1 MKRKLLLLALC
12 ALFGMSQAK
21 AYTTSDLTTAGWTLV
36 SSLSDNTSNV
46 YVLVDAGSENYAVSW
61 HTSNADDRP
70 VYIDLPNPITTPD
83 VVWTIESRGDKFA
96 LRNII
101 SQYYFNSSSTGWQ
114 DFMAATYETGSFT
127 FTYSNPKYS
136 ITAVSVTGNNYVG
149 PWNNNNAVS
158 LTDGIEGVAANKS
171 SAQAPGFKLYK
182 MAKATYAKK
191 YLQANPNLSAPVDLS
206 FLIANP
212 TIYQGTNKGTI
223 PSGWT
228 SFKHTTGNGN
238 FTENDSGD
246 TQLEAWHWENT
257 LDADYYQTIASLPGG
272 QYALTAY
279 IHSRDAAV
287 GDVYIYHSTN
297 GKKTSTSPEAGN
309 DKYADRTTEY
319 LDIPDNESAN
329 IGMEVSGTPTWFTAD
344 NFRLKINPYIS
355 TLAVD
360 LPAGGAMTAGQWYK
374 VDITTSGLY
383 MATATTLANIVYTT
397 DGNVLKSNESSVTT
411 TFATRLNNLS
421 ATSYYVKSS
430 TDNNL
435 TLTLGTYTVGSASAD
450 KSYIQEGNTVTVS
463 YDDLNTNDGSATLT
477 KDFSGVTFGG
487 EAISITSTSDGF
499 TFEVP
504 EVTANTNYTLSI
516 PASAIGYVE
525 ASTLNA
531 AQNITLKT
539 PALFDGTY
547 FFKVEN
553 ETTEKGQY
561 LSRGVD
567 NGTHASIDNWGL
579 PIQVSTNSSNVT
591 ALKVCDTGKYFYQ
604 WDTANL
610 WADRASI
617 DEYTGF
623 TVSLADGK
631 YKLSSTKK
639 SSKYLKYDDGY
650 AKVWADGDGSKGH
663 ILEWSVETPSEHA
676 TAMAALKNV
685 QAATAASAAYTAGS
699 YATLNGITSISAL
712 EAELSE
718 NYSASSIVSAS
729 DITSVKEKFSDSQ
742 ATTPKN
748 VYNDGT
754 EGSVTISTPGLYK
767 FTIQAF
773 YRAAS
778 YAHTQSMHTAGID
791 FPPVVVYFGDAE
803 TQIKSIYDEVG
814 PNAATSHEGNA
825 DVAYNDKY
833 YPDGTQGAQVFFQEG
848 LYNNDVYFYVSE
860 AGTYNY
866 GVKYMGYAGANS
878 QWFIYTPQSV
888 SITGYS
894 YANADSDDYAAL
906 ATAIAD
912 AEDHTI
918 GFEKDEYA
926 PYNNTG
932 IFSILET
939 AKAIDPASDNYK
951 YAVNASTTAL
961 NSFEWNQNT
970 TEVNAIAGGYNL
982 DSYTNYG
989 TYDVPNGWSTG
1000 GNPYGYNTRILN
1012 ISESLIGSNPGLAGA
1027 VNERAIL
1034 VKFSTTYGESAGYT
1048 MPLKANTVYAL
1059 SFKYGIWNEDKEIT
1073 KSLSVTDPNGAT
1085 ITVYP
1090 GSVSKNEGDKA
1101 KCANVLSTAWY
1112 DKTVWFETGATAG
1125 DYVLNITGDGNQRQ
1139 MVFSGLMLKK
1149 AVPTTL
1155 ADNQAVAPTAGLDYI
1170 AMSRTYSSS
1179 KWNTLCLPFALN
1191 STETSSMFSEVKVL
1205 DDISVNG
1212 DVITMLFDDATE
1224 IAAGQPYLVKAVSD
1238 DSSLPTALRTIV
1250 SGTTNTVIE
1259 EGDYSVTYQGT
1270 LVQIGLTEANSDA
1283 WVVSN
1288 NNLYN
1293 VDSNVSVKAN
1303 RAYFTVGSTSGVKS
1317 LLLDFDGETTDIKSI
1332 EGGQLTIDDA
1342 AIYNLAGQRMSKPV
1356 KGINIVNGKKV
1367 IIK

>member
-61 HTSNADDRP
+61 NTSNADDKP
-70 VYIDLPNPITTPD
+70 VYIDLPNPFTTPGI
-83 VVWTIESRGDKFA
+83 VWTIEKRGEKFA
-96 LRNII
+96 LRNIE

-127 FTYSNPKYS
+127 FTYSNSKYS
-136 ITAVSVTGNNYVG
+136 ITAVSVTSNNYVG
-149 PWNNNNAVS
+149 PWNNNGAVS

-319 LDIPDNESAN
+319 LVIPDNESAN

-397 DGNVLKSNESSVTT
+397 DGNVLKSNESSVTN

-516 PASAIGYVE
+516 PASAIGYAE

-685 QAATAASAAYTAGS
+685 QAATAASAAYAAGS

-742 ATTPKN
+742 ANTPKN

-767 FTIQAF
+767 FSIQAF

-791 FPPVVVYFGDAE
+791 FPSVVVYFGDAE
-803 TQIKSIYDEVG
+803 TQLKSIYDEVG

-833 YPDGTQGAQVFFQEG
+833 YPDGMQGAQVFFQEG

-961 NSFEWNQNT
+961 NSFEWNQNA

-982 DSYTNYG
+982 DSYTNNG
-989 TYDVPNGWSTG
+989 TYDVPNGWSNG
-1000 GNPYGYNTRILN
+1000 GYNTRTVG
-1012 ISESLIGSNPGLAGA
+1012 ISESLIGNNPGLAGA

-1034 VKFSTTYGESAGYT
+1034 VKYGTTYGESTGYT
-1048 MPLKANTVYAL
+1048 MPLKANTWYAL
-1059 SFKYGIWNEDKEIT
+1059 TFKYGIWDENILIT
-1073 KSLSVTDPNGAT
+1073 KNLSVTDPNGAT
-1085 ITVYP
+1085 INVLP

-1101 KCANVLSTAWY
+1101 TCANKLSTAWY
-1112 DKTVWFETGATAG
+1112 DKTVWFETGETAG
-1125 DYVLNITGDGNQRQ
+1125 DYVLNVTNADGNNQRQ

-1149 AVPTTL
+1149 AVPTVL
-1155 ADNQAVAPTAGLDYI
+1155 ADDQTVAPSAGEAYI
-1170 AMSRTYSSS
+1170 EMPRKYSSS
-1179 KWNTLCLPFALN
+1179 NWNTLCLPFALN
-1191 STETSSMFSEVKVL
+1191 STETSAMFSSIKKLNAIEDKGSV
-1205 DDISVNG
+1205 ISMSFA
-1212 DVITMLFDDATE
+1212 DVDE
-1224 IAAGQPYLVKAVSD
+1224 IAAGEPYLVKAKVD
-1238 DSSLPTALRTIV
+1238 NSSLPTAIRTIV
-1250 SGTTNTVIE
+1250 EGTTNTVKSN
-1259 EGDYSVTYQGT
+1259 GSHSVTFQGT
-1270 LVQIGLTEANSDA
+1270 LVQTGLTEDDTNA
-1283 WVVSN
+1283 WVVKNS
-1288 NNLYN
+1288 NLYN
-1293 VDSNVSVKAN
+1293 VNSAVNVYAN
-1303 RAYFTVGSTSGVKS
+1303 RAFFTVSAAGGGVKALS
-1317 LLLDFDGETTDIKSI
+1317 FDFDNATGITETTEKT
-1332 EGGQLTIDDA
+1332 EGTESLFDLSG
-1342 AIYNLAGQRMSKPV
+1342 RRVSKAQ
-1356 KGINIVNGKKV
+1356 KGLYIMNGKKV
-1367 IIK
+1367 MVK